1 MQGKNVLLDFLWHNW
16 LVHSAVKLVQERAG
30 NTLES
35 IGIDKDFLSRTQ
47 APQQLRERI
56 NK

>member
-30 NTLES
+30 NTLEL